1 MSKSIVWNTYTRIYQ
16 TPKNYALAMK
26 RIHPAWI
33 VAGVTFLTLI
43 AAAAFRSTTSVMFV
57 PLETEFSWTRT
68 QTSAAVTLN
77 LIFYG
82 LTAPFAA
89 VLMERYSVK
98 KVALWALG
106 LIGLGTVLTV
116 WMTSLWQLVLYW
128 GVMVGAGTGGLALVF
143 ASIVA
148 NRWFVKRRGL
158 VTGIFSAAYATGQ
171 LVFLPLIANM
181 VTQLGWRT
189 GSLVVAGFVAVVIPI
204 FILFFR
210 NSPAEANSSAYGSMA
225 GEPTYTEAPRSLL
238 DTFAV
243 LFEVAKTR
251 QFWVLSGT
259 FFVCGWTTNGL
270 IGAHFIP
277 AAHDHG
283 MPATTAAG
291 LLALVGIFDFVG
303 TILSGWLTDCFDS
316 RILLVIYYG
325 LRGLALFSVP
335 FVLGP
340 TVEPPLLFFVVFYG
354 LDWIATVPP
363 TIELIRRYF
372 GLGKTGIVW
381 GWVFASHMVGAGV
394 AATYAGVIRD
404 LEGSYFLAWI
414 TAAVLCVVA
423 AAAFWLLRKDDV
435 APKQ

>member
-1 MSKSIVWNTYTRIYQ
+1 M
-16 TPKNYALAMK
+16 PCA
-26 RIHPAWI
+26 
-33 VAGVTFLTLI
+33 
-43 AAAAFRSTTSVMFV
+43 
-57 PLETEFSWTRT
+57 
-68 QTSAAVTLN
+68 
-77 LIFYG
+77 
-82 LTAPFAA
+82 
-89 VLMERYSVK
+89 
-98 KVALWALG
+98 
-106 LIGLGTVLTV
+106 
-116 WMTSLWQLVLYW
+116 SL
-128 GVMVGAGTGGLALVF
+128 
-143 ASIVA
+143 
-148 NRWFVKRRGL
+148 
-158 VTGIFSAAYATGQ
+158 
-171 LVFLPLIANM
+171 
-181 VTQLGWRT
+181 
-189 GSLVVAGFVAVVIPI
+189 
-204 FILFFR
+204 ILFFR

-225 GEPTYTEAPRSLL
+225 SEPTYTEAPRSLL
-238 DTFAV
+238 ATFAV
-243 LFEVAKTR
+243 MFEVAKTR

-303 TILSGWLTDCFDS
+303 TILSGWLTDRFDS

>member
-1 MSKSIVWNTYTRIYQ
+1 
-16 TPKNYALAMK
+16 MK

-57 PLETEFSWTRT
+57 PLETEFAWTRT

-89 VLMERYSVK
+89 VFMERYSVK
-98 KVALWALG
+98 KVALAALG

-128 GVMVGAGTGGLALVF
+128 GFMVGAGTGGLALVF

-189 GSLVVAGFVAVVIPI
+189 GSLVVAAFVAVVIPI
-204 FILFFR
+204 FIVFFR
-210 NSPAEANSSAYGSMA
+210 NSPAETKSSAYGSTA
-225 GEPTYTEAPRSLL
+225 SEPTYTEAPRSLL

-291 LLALVGIFDFVG
+291 LLAVVGIFDFVG
-303 TILSGWLTDCFDS
+303 TILSGWLTDRFDS

-414 TAAVLCVVA
+414 TAAVLCLVA

-435 APKQ
+435 APKR

>member
-1 MSKSIVWNTYTRIYQ
+1 
-16 TPKNYALAMK
+16 MK

-57 PLETEFSWTRT
+57 PLETEFAWTRT

-98 KVALWALG
+98 KVALAALG

-128 GVMVGAGTGGLALVF
+128 GFMVGAGTGGLALVF

-189 GSLVVAGFVAVVIPI
+189 GSLMVAAFVAVVIPI

-210 NSPAEANSSAYGSMA
+210 NSPAEAKSSAYGSTA
-225 GEPTYTEAPRSLL
+225 SEPTYTEAPRSLL
-238 DTFAV
+238 ATFAV
-243 LFEVAKTR
+243 MFEVAKTR

>member
-1 MSKSIVWNTYTRIYQ
+1 
-16 TPKNYALAMK
+16 MK

-57 PLETEFSWTRT
+57 PLETEFAWTRT

-89 VLMERYSVK
+89 VFMEKYSVK
-98 KVALWALG
+98 KVALAALG

-189 GSLVVAGFVAVVIPI
+189 GSLIVAGFVAVVIPI
-204 FILFFR
+204 FLLFFK
-210 NSPAEANSSAYGSMA
+210 NCPAEANSSAYGSTA
-225 GEPTYTEAPRSLL
+225 DEPTYTEAPRSLL
-238 DTFAV
+238 DTFTV
-243 LFEVAKTR
+243 LFEVARTR

-291 LLALVGIFDFVG
+291 LLAVVGIFDFVG
-303 TILSGWLTDCFDS
+303 TILSGWLTDRFDS

-414 TAAVLCVVA
+414 TAAVLCLVA
-423 AAAFWLLRKDDV
+423 VAAFWLLRKDDV
-435 APKQ
+435 APKR